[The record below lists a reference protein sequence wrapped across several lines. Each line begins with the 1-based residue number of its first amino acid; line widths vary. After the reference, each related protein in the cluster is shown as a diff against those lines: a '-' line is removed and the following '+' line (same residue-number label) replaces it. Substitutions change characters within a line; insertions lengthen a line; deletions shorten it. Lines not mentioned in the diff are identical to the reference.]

1 MVQDIRPSTSYNPL
15 FMQWLGVRMP
25 CCMFLCIDSSS
36 ILSGFPLVAFC
47 HHQRLKMGFWPR
59 LLLCG
64 VFAVCLSGV
73 AHAEDDEAVEAKE
86 EATPAVETDKIIDGF
101 SAADREKMT
110 DGSEKHEFQAEV
122 SRLMDIIINSLYTDK
137 QVFLRELI
145 SNAADALEK
154 ARFHSVQ
161 DESFLGDTKDLEV
174 KLEHDA
180 DAKTISIID
189 TGVGMT
195 KADLINN
202 LGTVAKSGTTNFL
215 EAMAEGADANLIG
228 QFGVGFY
235 SAFLVADKVSVTS
248 KCNDDPVQHVWE
260 SSADASFVVVDDP
273 RGNTLG
279 RGSRVTLHLK
289 EDAHDYLSEDKLKE
303 MAKKYSQF
311 IQFPIYVKVKKEVDA
326 DTEEDDDDK
335 DDDEEEKKDDVETK
349 DDDEKEEEEE
359 EKKPKKK
366 TVFEWEQVNTQKAIW
381 LRAKEDVT
389 EEEYNEFY
397 KGISKDYLDPLA
409 YTHFNAEGEI
419 EFKSILYLP
428 KKAPFD
434 MMDNYW
440 GKKSEVK
447 LYVRRVLVAE
457 KFEDL
462 LPRYLNFV
470 RGIVDSDD
478 LPLNVS
484 REQLQQNKIMK
495 VISKKLVRKVLELM
509 KKLAKE
515 EDAGDDEDEEKDDE
529 EKEEKEEKKED
540 SEEKKDKKDEESTWA
555 KFYKEFNKNLKMGC
569 YEDDSNR
576 SKISKLLRFS
586 TTKSEDK
593 DISLD
598 KYLDRMQESQE
609 SIYYMSGDNMEVM
622 KKAPA
627 LQVFKK
633 KDIEV
638 LMLSDHL
645 DEPCIQK
652 LADYEGK
659 KFVSIQKADV
669 KLDETEEEKKKFSKL
684 KDMYKPLTDWWK
696 EKLTDYTEKGAMKD
710 AGVKIEKVELSKRL
724 TESPV
729 VVVTS
734 QFGYSAQ
741 QEKIMKAQAFQ
752 NKDQM
757 GMMAG
762 RKTLEV
768 NANHPVIV
776 DLLSK
781 VKGDKED
788 ATALDTAQVL
798 FQTALIESGYEI
810 ADPSALVN
818 RVYRLMSKELGVDPD
833 APIKEI
839 EVPEEEEEAD
849 EDDKDDSDSEKEDEE
864 SKPEE
869 GEKAEL

>member
-1 MVQDIRPSTSYNPL
+1 
-15 FMQWLGVRMP
+15 
-25 CCMFLCIDSSS
+25 
-36 ILSGFPLVAFC
+36 
-47 HHQRLKMGFWPR
+47 
-59 LLLCG
+59 
-64 VFAVCLSGV
+64 
-73 AHAEDDEAVEAKE
+73 
-86 EATPAVETDKIIDGF
+86 
-101 SAADREKMT
+101 
-110 DGSEKHEFQAEV
+110 
-122 SRLMDIIINSLYTDK
+122 
-137 QVFLRELI
+137 
-145 SNAADALEK
+145 
-154 ARFHSVQ
+154 
-161 DESFLGDTKDLEV
+161 
-174 KLEHDA
+174 
-180 DAKTISIID
+180 
-189 TGVGMT
+189 
-195 KADLINN
+195 
-202 LGTVAKSGTTNFL
+202 
-215 EAMAEGADANLIG
+215 
-228 QFGVGFY
+228 
-235 SAFLVADKVSVTS
+235 
-248 KCNDDPVQHVWE
+248 
-260 SSADASFVVVDDP
+260 
-273 RGNTLG
+273 
-279 RGSRVTLHLK
+279 LK

-303 MAKKYSQF
+303 TAKKYSQF

-326 DTEEDDDDK
+326 DTEEDEDDDK
-335 DDDEEEKKDDVETK
+335 DDEEEKDEVETK
-349 DDDEKEEEEE
+349 DDEEKEEAEE

-419 EFKSILYLP
+419 EFKSILFLP

-440 GKKSEVK
+440 QKKSEVK

-457 KFEDL
+457 KFDEL

-470 RGIVDSDD
+470 RGVVDSDD

-495 VISKKLVRKVLELM
+495 VILKKLVRKVLELM

-515 EDAGDDEDEEKDDE
+515 EDSGDDDDEDKDDE
-529 EKEEKEEKKED
+529 EGEEKEGKKD
-540 SEEKKDKKDEESTWA
+540 DEEKKDKKDEESTWA

-576 SKISKLLRFS
+576 SKISKLLRFVS
-586 TTKSEDK
+586 TKSEEK

-669 KLDETEEEKKKFSKL
+669 KLDETEDEKKKFSKL

-696 EKLTDYTEKGAMKD
+696 EKLTDLTEKGAMKD

-724 TESPV
+724 TDSPV

-752 NKDQM
+752 NKDQI
-757 GMMAG
+757 GMMSG

-781 VKGDKED
+781 IKADKED
-788 ATALDTAQVL
+788 AAALDTAQVL

-833 APIKEI
+833 APIKEV
-839 EVPEEEEEAD
+839 EVPEEEEEAEEEEEKD
-849 EDDKDDSDSEKEDEE
+849 ESDDDAEKADESEKGEE
-864 SKPEE
+864 
-869 GEKAEL
+869 L